1 MISQCHAELFPRT
14 QKYTNQCQ
22 NGFTWKFL
30 IFYLHCWECQTVSY
44 QFQDFLT
51 KNFRS
56 TVKDRNFINE
66 VCKWEVFFWK
76 VLMQYFLDTSLEH
89 FDDYQYFCQC
99 LLKLL
104 MWRLKSNNLA
114 IAWASNETFISIDSE
129 NIGICF
135 ANEFSRSIYG
145 SHFLGM
151 LWKEIRQRV
160 CSSNPVVWKHR
171 Q

>member
-1 MISQCHAELFPRT
+1 MSRRVISTDSKVHKSMSKWLYLKVFDFLSALLRISTSISISSRFFD
-14 QKYTNQCQ
+14 Y
-22 NGFTWKFL
+22 KFL
-30 IFYLHCWECQTVSY
+30 KHGKGQKFYTWNLQV
-44 QFQDFLT
+44 
-51 KNFRS
+51 RG
-56 TVKDRNFINE
+56 
-66 VCKWEVFFWK
+66 FFWK

-114 IAWASNETFISIDSE
+114 IAWASNETFISINSE

-135 ANEFSRSIYG
+135 ANEFSRPIYG